1 MKNWFRKS
9 LMVMVSILTFGVVTP
24 SQFINNVNA
33 EKPSDKDVFEA
44 ASPSANVS
52 QPTSFWPEA
61 PFNKEDF
68 VEDLV
73 KQAEQQSYQKFGP
86 RIKPVIEQ
94 EFRDIILPNIEK
106 ALEETASQYPE
117 ADFRNLVIT
126 EDPGG
131 GLSEKIFHLK
141 DRFTNMD
148 VLRFHVRRDHPPQ
161 GGYWFN
167 FHYHTYHDDFQHH
180 HELGA
185 IYWAK
190 NTPPKWKY

>member
-1 MKNWFRKS
+1 MKNWIRKS
-9 LMVMVSILTFGVVTP
+9 LMVMVSIVTFGVVTP
-24 SQFINNVNA
+24 SQFNNVNA
-33 EKPSDKDVFEA
+33 EKPAEKDVFEA
-44 ASPSANVS
+44 ASPFTNVNQATPMLS
-52 QPTSFWPEA
+52 EVH
-61 PFNKEDF
+61 FNKDEF
-68 VEDLV
+68 VEDLI
-73 KQAEQQSYQKFGP
+73 KQAEEQSYQKFGP

-94 EFRDIILPNIEK
+94 EFRDIVLPNIEK

-117 ADFRNLVIT
+117 SDFQNLIIT

-141 DRFTNMD
+141 DRNTNLD
-148 VLRFHVRRDHPPQ
+148 VLRFHVRRDHPPL

-167 FHYHTYHDDFQHH
+167 FHYHTYHDDFQNH

-190 NTPPKWKY
+190 DTPPKWKC

>member
-1 MKNWFRKS
+1 MKSWIRKS
-9 LMVMVSILTFGVVTP
+9 LMVMVSIVTFGVVTP

-33 EKPSDKDVFEA
+33 EKPTDKDIFEA
-44 ASPSANVS
+44 ASPSVNLNQA
-52 QPTSFWPEA
+52 TTFWSEA
-61 PFNKEDF
+61 SFNKDEF
-68 VEDLV
+68 VEELV

-94 EFRDIILPNIEK
+94 EFRDIVLPNMEK
-106 ALEETASQYPE
+106 ALEATASQYPE
-117 ADFRNLVIT
+117 GDFQNLIIT
-126 EDPGG
+126 EEPGG

-190 NTPPKWKY
+190 DTPPKWMC

>member
-1 MKNWFRKS
+1 MKSWIRKS
-9 LMVMVSILTFGVVTP
+9 LMVMVSIVTFGVVTP

-33 EKPSDKDVFEA
+33 EKPTDKDVFEA
-44 ASPSANVS
+44 ASPSVNVN
-52 QPTSFWPEA
+52 QATTFWSET
-61 PFNKEDF
+61 PFKKDEF
-68 VEDLV
+68 VEELV

-94 EFRDIILPNIEK
+94 EFRDIVLPNMEK
-106 ALEETASQYPE
+106 ALEATASQYPE
-117 ADFRNLVIT
+117 GDFQNLIIT
-126 EDPGG
+126 EEPGG

-190 NTPPKWKY
+190 DTPPKWMC

>member
-1 MKNWFRKS
+1 MKSWIRKS
-9 LMVMVSILTFGVVTP
+9 LMVMVSIVTFGVVTP

-33 EKPSDKDVFEA
+33 EKPTEKDIFEA
-44 ASPSANVS
+44 ASPSVNLNQA
-52 QPTSFWPEA
+52 TTFWSEA
-61 PFNKEDF
+61 SFNKDEF
-68 VEDLV
+68 VEELV

-94 EFRDIILPNIEK
+94 EFRDIVLPNMEK
-106 ALEETASQYPE
+106 ALEATASQYPE
-117 ADFRNLVIT
+117 GDFQNLIIT
-126 EDPGG
+126 EEPGG

-190 NTPPKWKY
+190 DTPPKWMC

>member
-1 MKNWFRKS
+1 MKNWIRKS
-9 LMVMVSILTFGVVTP
+9 LMVMVSIVTFGVVTP

-33 EKPSDKDVFEA
+33 EKPTEKDVFEA
-44 ASPSANVS
+44 ASPSANVN
-52 QPTSFWPEA
+52 QATSFWREA
-61 PFNKEDF
+61 PLNKDDL

-94 EFRDIILPNIEK
+94 EFRDIILPNMEK
-106 ALEETASQYPE
+106 ALEETATQYPE
-117 ADFRNLVIT
+117 ADFRNLVIS
-126 EDPGG
+126 ENPGG

-141 DRFTNMD
+141 DRFTNTD
-148 VLRFHVRRDHPPQ
+148 ILRFHVRRDHPPQ

-167 FHYHTYHDDFQHH
+167 FHYHTYHDNFQHH

-190 NTPPKWKY
+190 DTPPNWKC

>member
-1 MKNWFRKS
+1 MKSWIRKS
-9 LMVMVSILTFGVVTP
+9 LMVMVSIVTFGVVTP

-33 EKPSDKDVFEA
+33 EKPTDNDVFEA
-44 ASPSANVS
+44 ASPSVNVNHAA
-52 QPTSFWPEA
+52 TFWSEA
-61 PFNKEDF
+61 SFNKDEF
-68 VEDLV
+68 VEELV

-94 EFRDIILPNIEK
+94 EFRDIVLPNMEK
-106 ALEETASQYPE
+106 ALEATASQYPE
-117 ADFRNLVIT
+117 GDFQNLIIT
-126 EDPGG
+126 EEPGG

-190 NTPPKWKY
+190 DTPPKWKC